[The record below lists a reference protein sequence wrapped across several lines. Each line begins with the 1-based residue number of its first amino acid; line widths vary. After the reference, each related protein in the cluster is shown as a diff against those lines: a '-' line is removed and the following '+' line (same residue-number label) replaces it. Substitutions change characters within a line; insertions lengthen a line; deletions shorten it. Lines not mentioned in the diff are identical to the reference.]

1 MTLPPEDQDCSPT
14 QTVTAITFELGQM
27 NLSTCAVV
35 GLELGEF
42 VVLGFRIVEERVMRL
57 C

>member
-1 MTLPPEDQDCSPT
+1 
-14 QTVTAITFELGQM
+14 M

-57 C
+57 LKGGLMSYLMAIW